1 MVRKTEGFRRD
12 FRETASRS
20 CDSSTIFSD
29 GIGEV
34 ARESVTERTEG
45 KSEREEPGDLG
56 REETISQPGKRE
68 DGKERATDDSTL
80 GKQTERE
87 ISERP
92 EMELCESTTDRTADE
107 GPVSDRISGETER
120 DGKLD
125 REQTGNRQTISENRQ
140 DLPGLSK
147 I

>member
-1 MVRKTEGFRRD
+1 M
-12 FRETASRS
+12 
-20 CDSSTIFSD
+20 
-29 GIGEV
+29 
-34 ARESVTERTEG
+34 TERTEG

-68 DGKERATDDSTL
+68 EGKERAADDSTL

-92 EMELCESTTDRTADE
+92 EMERESTTDRTVDE
-107 GPVSDRISGETER
+107 EPVSDRISGETER

-140 DLPGLSK
+140 DLPLEPRRPEQGTELR
-147 I
+147 IDPHT